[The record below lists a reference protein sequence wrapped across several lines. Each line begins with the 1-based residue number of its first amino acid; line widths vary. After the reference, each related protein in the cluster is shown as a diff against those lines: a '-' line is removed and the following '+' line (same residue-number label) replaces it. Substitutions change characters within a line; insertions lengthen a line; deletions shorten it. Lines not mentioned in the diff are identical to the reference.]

1 MTRSVP
7 AGTPQHL
14 RSWMGRRAQRSR
26 RIGVVLVALVAVIAT
41 SWSGTALAAD
51 HSHATIRVS
60 VGGDRSGLT
69 TVLGLQGVVLSLYE
83 GQQSPTD
90 KVEGEWATCTSD
102 SSGLCEFEVPIAEV
116 DKNFR
121 PWVVQESAPTGWYMN
136 SSLRTG
142 GADSESSVATGYY
155 FRLKSRLV
163 AGTIYRS
170 DMTGSNGFMLSST
183 ASYEDTTRNASG
195 GVWQQ
200 SRENPDLPAKCGLD
214 MALVL
219 DLSGSV
225 YNSGQLS
232 NLKGAATTITNSLVG
247 TQSRAALFSFSEP

>member
-121 PWVVQESAPTGWYMN
+121 PWVVQESAPTGWYIVFCQGVVGRFVVVIPAV
-136 SSLRTG
+136 LDG
-142 GADSESSVATGYY
+142 FWAVSSV
-155 FRLKSRLV
+155 V
-163 AGTIYRS
+163 VRS
-170 DMTGSNGFMLSST
+170 
-183 ASYEDTTRNASG
+183 AWAR
-195 GVWQQ
+195 
-200 SRENPDLPAKCGLD
+200 R
-214 MALVL
+214 
-219 DLSGSV
+219 
-225 YNSGQLS
+225 
-232 NLKGAATTITNSLVG
+232 
-247 TQSRAALFSFSEP
+247 